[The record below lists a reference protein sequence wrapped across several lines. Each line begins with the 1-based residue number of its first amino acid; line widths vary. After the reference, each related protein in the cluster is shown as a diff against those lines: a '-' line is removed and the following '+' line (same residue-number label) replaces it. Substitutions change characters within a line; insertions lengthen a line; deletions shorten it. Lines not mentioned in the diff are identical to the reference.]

1 MSTYRIKGDDGV
13 IIDSTKYLELPKGTD
28 NGRPAKARP
37 GMIRYNADD
46 RHRGIEA
53 SVIVETAGTKSLEWR
68 RVAHL
73 DADGKLLT
81 SQLPS
86 SITGSLVYKGTWDA
100 AINDVNETAAD
111 TSLTDRLPTAVG
123 HTGWYYIVRADGD
136 GGEAAGHPAN
146 DLAPVNAAD
155 VPRYRKGDWIVSN
168 GAKWEKVDQS
178 QITSTASQVQVT
190 VNPNMRDKHSVRG
203 AVSLQDLLDGFVE
216 TALDRTGDEITGI
229 IKVVGASNRARIL
242 LADGSAAEPNLS
254 FTGNTNLGLYRVG
267 TNTMGFSANG
277 AVKLELNASLLKSY
291 VTMQT
296 IDGDAGT
303 PSYSFTDSKTAGMYK
318 AAANVIGFS
327 TSGTERARIHDKGI
341 KTLVVT
347 TNRGSTTEVAYG
359 FDADLS
365 TGMYSPSAGQ
375 VSISANNTQT
385 LVFKKTEVESK
396 LQIKST
402 YAGTKTA
409 PAYSFSDGKTGMYSS
424 TAGILSF
431 SSNDSNT
438 LVMSSTLATLSI
450 PVKAVKGTTTTAA
463 IYFEDDANTGF
474 IHPDTGKIDIISG
487 GSTVLSLSS
496 GSVLVSSAQ
505 TLIQKGTVSAP
516 GLAFNDDK
524 DTGIYWVA
532 SKTLGLAAGG
542 KVGLSIDSAQKVT
555 VAKTLSA
562 PLGTAAAP
570 SIIFNNQ
577 SAVGIFGETGKV
589 GLASTGVQLSV
600 DANGV
605 TVAKKLNVP
614 AGSSSAPTLLFGS
627 STTGLYAPNANQL
640 GVAISGTAKVLVT
653 SDSLTVKD
661 QLRLKEGTAASPS
674 VAFEGHTNTGFYR
687 KTLTPD
693 AENITFV
700 ANGVES
706 LQVLS
711 DYVSPLKPLKLI
723 AGTSAAPALCFGDD
737 TASGIYYAGD
747 TMHFSVAGT
756 DMLTVSGTGIGIGAT
771 VNLDDKTLAMG
782 TGNTIKTTSNTMAF
796 KATHATAPFTFGK
809 ATSVYMVVAPGG
821 IIVPSGT
828 DAGRPAAPTNGTI
841 RYSTTINNFEGYIN
855 GRWAKLSG
863 SGEIE
868 VSGTAAAPALT
879 MGSDKTTGIYS
890 SANGVINFSTGGA
903 EQMKIT
909 SSNTTFNKPII
920 IATATGSIT
929 IGSTNSTYIEFNGDR
944 ASHFNQLVEAKSFK
958 VDGKDTYLQEDGKIK
973 ELGTLLEDKYV
984 VLADTTAK
992 NIKMIK
998 ASKMYWSHDSGSAA
1012 VGFKNDSASDADPYM
1027 YFETG
1032 DSDTRYFKFR
1042 NKASSG
1048 GTPSDWMTIKSGGVT
1063 VSGTSN
1069 KLGDWTIS
1077 SSGLSYNGTNVIAI
1091 ASDGSVTLN
1100 GSSSSSGG
1108 VSTSGDTMTG
1118 TLNFTNTG
1126 NVISTVGGYIRSNN
1140 AQVMAMDGKVYSFVT
1155 SPKDAHLC
1163 YNSYWD
1169 GTNWRKYENS
1179 SSSGYVVVNADG
1191 LKYYTS
1197 GVGDTSP
1204 QTNSYNIYHTG
1215 NKPTLAELGAAAAS
1229 HTHPISQLTGVA
1241 AASHR
1246 HAFADLDGVAAA
1258 SHSHTATSLGDAA
1271 ANANTLALRDGAA
1284 DVHGRLFR
1292 ATYIDQ
1298 GDISG
1303 AIAFRVNNSSDNY
1316 TRYCNNP
1323 AAIRTFIG
1331 AFPTTGGALSGNIS
1345 VTGTIY
1351 ASGDI
1356 TAFSDAR
1363 LKKNVLP
1370 LTGALD
1376 AVMKL
1381 RSVQYVMKS
1390 DKLEQVKCGFIAQ
1403 EVREV
1408 IPEVV
1413 VELDDEDKTLSV
1425 DYSKITAYLVEA
1437 MQEQQRLIEEL
1448 RLEIEKLKS
1457 K

>member
-86 SITGSLVYKGTWDA
+86 SITGSLVYKGTWGA

-136 GGEAAGHPAN
+136 GGLAAGHPAN

-168 GAKWEKVDQS
+168 GAQWEKVDQS
-178 QITSTASQVQVT
+178 QITSTASQVHVT
-190 VNPNMRDKHSVRG
+190 VNPNMRDKHGVRD

-267 TNTMGFSANG
+267 ANTMGFSANG
-277 AVKLELNASLLKSY
+277 TVKLELNDSLLKSY

-303 PSYSFTDSKTAGMYK
+303 PAYSFTDSKTAGMYK

-542 KVGLSIDSAQKVT
+542 KVGLSINSAQKVT

-562 PLGTAAAP
+562 PLGTAAEP

-693 AENITFV
+693 AKNITFV

-756 DMLTVSGTGIGIGAT
+756 DILTVSGTGIGIGAT

-809 ATSVYMVVAPGG
+809 DTSVYMTVAPGG

-828 DAGRPAAPTNGTI
+828 DAGRAATPTNGTI
-841 RYSTTINNFEGYIN
+841 RYSTTINDFEGYIN
-855 GRWAKLSG
+855 GRWAKL
-863 SGEIE
+863 
-868 VSGTAAAPALT
+868 A
-879 MGSDKTTGIYS
+879 
-890 SANGVINFSTGGA
+890 
-903 EQMKIT
+903 
-909 SSNTTFNKPII
+909 
-920 IATATGSIT
+920 
-929 IGSTNSTYIEFNGDR
+929 
-944 ASHFNQLVEAKSFK
+944 
-958 VDGKDTYLQEDGKIK
+958 
-973 ELGTLLEDKYV
+973 
-984 VLADTTAK
+984 
-992 NIKMIK
+992 
-998 ASKMYWSHDSGSAA
+998 
-1012 VGFKNDSASDADPYM
+1012 
-1027 YFETG
+1027 
-1032 DSDTRYFKFR
+1032 
-1042 NKASSG
+1042 
-1048 GTPSDWMTIKSGGVT
+1048 
-1063 VSGTSN
+1063 
-1069 KLGDWTIS
+1069 
-1077 SSGLSYNGTNVIAI
+1077 
-1091 ASDGSVTLN
+1091 
-1100 GSSSSSGG
+1100 GG
-1108 VSTSGDTMTG
+1108 VSTRGDTMTG
-1118 TLNFTNTG
+1118 QLKINNQGFANALTEVNGTKAALLIPNASFPVTGGTYYQEFIHGSCTRETNGFTQHGSMGIKRSGTTNWQQLYLATGGSDASPTKEWLFDYTGTLTSPGDIF
-1126 NVISTVGGYIRSNN
+1126 VGT
-1140 AQVMAMDGKVYSFVT
+1140 DKVYH
-1155 SPKDAHLC
+1155 A
-1163 YNSYWD
+1163 
-1169 GTNWRKYENS
+1169 
-1179 SSSGYVVVNADG
+1179 
-1191 LKYYTS
+1191 
-1197 GVGDTSP
+1197 
-1204 QTNSYNIYHTG
+1204 G
-1215 NKPTLAELGAAAAS
+1215 NKPTLAELGAAPSGFGLGTYAS
-1229 HTHPISQLTGVA
+1229 IVKDVNTDLRTTCGFFTGWNMTNRPA
-1241 AASHR
+1241 WPMA
-1246 HAFADLDGVAAA
+1246 
-1258 SHSHTATSLGDAA
+1258 
-1271 ANANTLALRDGAA
+1271 ANTLDYIFNAAFGNPRGYNGMIAMDIEGQGLAFKTIFDGVDKGWKYVYHTGYKPTAA
-1284 DVHGRLFR
+1284 DVGAL
-1292 ATYIDQ
+1292 ALT
-1298 GDISG
+1298 GGSCSG
-1303 AIAFRVNNSSDNY
+1303 AVFATSFSTAGGVTCTSVSVGSGRVNCGSVLA
-1316 TRYCNNP
+1316 TGTIE
-1323 AAIRTFIG
+1323 AVTFTAG
-1331 AFPTTGGALSGNIS
+1331 TGGIISAGPITSSGNI
-1345 VTGTIY
+1345 
-1351 ASGDI
+1351 
-1356 TAFSDAR
+1356 TAYSDR
-1363 LKKNVLP
+1363 SLKKDIID
-1370 LTGALD
+1370 LD
-1376 AVMKL
+1376 SSLETVMKL
-1381 RSVQYVMKS
+1381 RPVKYVMKA
-1390 DKLEQVKCGFIAQ
+1390 DKLEKVQVGFIAQ
-1403 EVREV
+1403 EVQEV

-1413 VELDDEDKTLSV
+1413 VEHDDGLLSM
-1425 DYSKITAYLVEA
+1425 DYSRITAHLVKA

-1448 RLEIEKLKS
+1448 RSEIELLKN